1 MQGKIIIMGL
11 VTAMLLI
18 SGCGKNDG
26 LNRGESSETSNV
38 MDNSTNDMTSVS
50 GLTGTGYVTTQVV
63 ADTDIEKLEKGLS
76 VVRFD
81 GNDLFEDFLENHG
94 AASDADVVSFLSGFM
109 LGLSDAEFTNEAFG
123 CSTIAVK
130 SENGYLYGRNF
141 DWNKCDALIVE
152 SHPTDAYASISTVN
166 MDFIK
171 SGAGPLIKILPDDK
185 LSLVALY
192 APLDGMNEKGL
203 FISVNMIQDSA
214 VIDQNT
220 DKDDITTTTAVR
232 LLLNKASNVDEAV
245 KLLESYDMH
254 ASFGMMIHFMI
265 ADTEG
270 NSVVCE
276 YIDNELVVTKTPVV
290 TNFYLTEG
298 EKYGIGTEQSHDR
311 YEKLMEIYDAKTLF
325 DESDVAG
332 ALNSVSKHNYGSG
345 ESTEW
350 SIVFNSDTCEALY
363 FHREDY
369 DEAYCVKLE

>member
-1 MQGKIIIMGL
+1 MQRKIMIMSL

-18 SGCGKNDG
+18 GACGKNDG
-26 LNRGESSETSNV
+26 LNRSEGSENSNV
-38 MDNSTNDMTSVS
+38 TDDVTSVS
-50 GLTGTGYVTTQVV
+50 DFTAADYITTQVV
-63 ADTDIEKLEKGLS
+63 ANANIEKLEKGLS
-76 VVRFD
+76 VVRFN
-81 GNDLFEDFLENHG
+81 GNDLFDDFLENHG
-94 AASDADVVSFLSGFM
+94 AASDSDVVSFLSGVM

-152 SHPTDAYASISTVN
+152 SHSADAYASISTVN

-171 SGAGPLIKILPDDK
+171 SGAGPLLKILPDDK

-245 KLLESYDMH
+245 RLLESYDMH
-254 ASFGMMIHFMI
+254 ASFGMMVHFMI
-265 ADTEG
+265 ADAEG

-276 YIDNELVVTKTPVV
+276 YIDNALVVTETPVV

-311 YEKLMEIYDAKTLF
+311 YEKLMAIYDAKTTF
-325 DESDVAG
+325 EESDVAG
-332 ALNSVSKHNYGSG
+332 ALDSVSKHNYGSG

-369 DEAYCVKLE
+369 DKAYRIKLE

>member
-1 MQGKIIIMGL
+1 MQRIIKREIVIMSL
-11 VTAMLLI
+11 ITAMLLM
-18 SGCGKNDG
+18 SACGKNDG
-26 LNRGESSETSNV
+26 LKRSEGSENPDVTNGETSIS
-38 MDNSTNDMTSVS
+38 DFAGADYTT
-50 GLTGTGYVTTQVV
+50 TEVT
-63 ADTDIEKLEKGLS
+63 ANANIEKLENGLS
-76 VVRFD
+76 VVRFN
-81 GNDLFEDFLENHG
+81 GNDLFDDFLKNHG
-94 AASDADVVSFLSGFM
+94 AASDADVISFLSGAM

-130 SENGYLYGRNF
+130 SGNGYLYGRNF

-152 SHPTDAYASISTVN
+152 NHPTDAYASISTVN

-171 SGAGPLIKILPDDK
+171 SGAGSLLKILPDDK

-232 LLLNKASNVDEAV
+232 LLLNRASNVDEAV
-245 KLLESYDMH
+245 NLLESYDMH
-254 ASFGMMIHFMI
+254 ASFGMMVHFMI
-265 ADTEG
+265 ADAEG

-276 YIDNELVVTKTPVV
+276 YIDNEPVVTKTPVV

-311 YEKLMEIYDAKTLF
+311 YEKLMAIYDAKTTF
-325 DESDVAG
+325 EEADVAG
-332 ALNSVSKHNYGSG
+332 ALDVVSKHNYGNS

-350 SIVFNSDTCEALY
+350 SIVFNSDTCEAVY

-369 DEAYCVKLE
+369 GKAYRLKLE